1 MISQGYEANMTQE
14 NGSHQQNGIRRPE
27 MESMNVRKPR
37 AMFVNLKNRMHLPG
51 VNQLI
56 APCTSH
62 LTASQLKRMLS
73 AWQLMDRYHVFGL
86 IQDGRVI
93 GVVSIEEKIPGEG
106 RILLIAVLP
115 QQQRRGLGRRMVLE
129 SFCTLGLQQ
138 LSAETLPDMAVFYRK
153 LRFTVGTL
161 RISASGAAIYL
172 CSLSRKE
179 LYDAYQ
185 HEYSAGAVLFC
196 QGDEERLYVLVTELS
211 GNTGLPKGHVE
222 MGETNEQTTLREIFE
237 ETGIK
242 AVIVPGFSGEIVYPQ
257 GKGMLKH
264 FAYFLA
270 SFQKDQEIRSGP
282 DVTAHILPYEQALR
296 KLSFADVR
304 SILREAELFLNTRL

>member
-1 MISQGYEANMTQE
+1 MTE
-14 NGSHQQNGIRRPE
+14 KNGSQQRIGIRRPE
-27 MESMNVRKPR
+27 MEGTGFRKPR

-56 APCTSH
+56 TPCTRH

-73 AWQLMDRYHVFGL
+73 AWQSMERYHVFGL

-93 GVVSIEEKIPGEG
+93 GVVSIEEKLPGEG

-129 SFCTLGLQQ
+129 SFCTLDLQK
-138 LSAETLPDMAVFYRK
+138 LYAETLSDMAVFYRK
-153 LRFTVGTL
+153 LGFMIGSP
-161 RISASGAAIYL
+161 RISASGSDIYP
-172 CSLSRKE
+172 CTLSRQA
-179 LYDAYQ
+179 LYKAYQ

-222 MGETNEQTTLREIFE
+222 EGETNEQTALREIFE

-242 AVIVPGFSGEIVYPQ
+242 AGIVPGFSGEIVYPQ

-264 FAYFLA
+264 FAYYLA
-270 SFQKDQEIRSGP
+270 SFRPEQEIRSGP
-282 DVTAHILPYEQALR
+282 DVVAHILPYEQALR

-304 SILREAELFLNTRL
+304 SILREAELFLKSRL